1 MFSVFVGCVLML
13 ISLIW
18 CWIGVVGFVDF
29 RFDACLLFDL
39 FAVVWFCVYC
49 DCTFG
54 FWVVDLRLACGWC
67 FSTCWLCLIV
77 MVCLLGGLL
86 LGLTCMVWAG
96 YSVW

>member
-39 FAVVWFCVYC
+39 FAVVWFCV
-49 DCTFG
+49 TVIVRLGFG
-54 FWVVDLRLACGWC
+54 LWTCVWFVGGALALVGC
-67 FSTCWLCLIV
+67 
-77 MVCLLGGLL
+77 
-86 LGLTCMVWAG
+86 A
-96 YSVW
+96 